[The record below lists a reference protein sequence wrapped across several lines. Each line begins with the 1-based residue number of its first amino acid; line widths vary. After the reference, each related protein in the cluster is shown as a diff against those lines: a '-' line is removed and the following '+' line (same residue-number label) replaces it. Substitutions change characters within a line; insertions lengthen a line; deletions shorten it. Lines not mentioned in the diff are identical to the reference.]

1 MNPAFEARVVHSTI
15 MNLKKQPR
23 RSDLLDQ
30 LVAKAQRLGELWYR
44 NEQVE
49 ANLMT
54 LNRSRKFVTRE
65 TRCWQF
71 KKRGWKE
78 MDHSIAQQ
86 EKLRH
91 RMAKLR
97 TQIDKMKDRL
107 EYTPK
112 VAMASQSRLFARLV
126 ASE

>member
-86 EKLRH
+86 EKLLRLDQGELRH

-107 EYTPK
+107 E
-112 VAMASQSRLFARLV
+112 
-126 ASE
+126 